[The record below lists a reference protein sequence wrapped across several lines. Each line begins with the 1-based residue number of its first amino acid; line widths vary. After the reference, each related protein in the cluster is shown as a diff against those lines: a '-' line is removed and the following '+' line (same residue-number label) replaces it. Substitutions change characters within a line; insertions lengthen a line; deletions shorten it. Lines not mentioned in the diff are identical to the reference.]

1 MSETDDFLPARV
13 ISSMIRSDR
22 ELLNKLLAVREDFPE
37 EGVRSLDD
45 LTAEVP
51 ESALLEPETV
61 SAWLEIL
68 SEITSVCARRKRIL
82 RTLAEKLRGQ

>member
-1 MSETDDFLPARV
+1 MSETDDFLPVRV

-22 ELLNKLLAVREDFPE
+22 EFLNKLLAVRENFPE
-37 EGVRSLDD
+37 EGIRSIDD
-45 LTAEVP
+45 LAAEIP

-68 SEITSVCARRKRIL
+68 SEIVSVCARRRRVF